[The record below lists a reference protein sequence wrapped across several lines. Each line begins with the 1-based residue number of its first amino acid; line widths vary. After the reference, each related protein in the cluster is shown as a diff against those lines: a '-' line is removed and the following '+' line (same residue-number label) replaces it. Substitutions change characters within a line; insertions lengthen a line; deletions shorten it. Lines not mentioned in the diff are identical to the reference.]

1 MQKKSIT
8 YVFGSG
14 RIEKLKLDYDIAK
27 EFFYGYQKLSLEN
40 DCKIIEMSDPNE
52 IIKPLN
58 SFVDKILRKLTKFP
72 IYTTVSRFHI

>member
-27 EFFYGYQKLSLEN
+27 EFFYGYQKLSLKN
-40 DCKIIEMSDPNE
+40 DCKIIE
-52 IIKPLN
+52 IKQ
-58 SFVDKILRKLTKFP
+58 
-72 IYTTVSRFHI
+72 

>member
-27 EFFYGYQKLSLEN
+27 NSSTDIKNYLSRMIA
-40 DCKIIEMSDPNE
+40 K
-52 IIKPLN
+52 
-58 SFVDKILRKLTKFP
+58 
-72 IYTTVSRFHI
+72 